1 MAKKNSADYIDFKG
15 IIKQYISKWYLF
27 AASIVVCV
35 ALAWV
40 FLQVRKPEYAVKAN
54 ILISQQNS
62 NPMANFGG
70 LGSMF
75 GSNGYVDDEIFVL
88 SSHSLYKEVVR
99 DLGINVSHVV
109 KTGFLKNE
117 LAYPDF
123 PVQVTAAP
131 GIVDTLRRTVAF
143 SIDVNEKG
151 KADIK
156 AKVKRSTVAKI
167 KDATLP
173 AVVKTPLG
181 EFTVATTDSYVPGT
195 ELTTKVY
202 VSGYDAAA
210 ETLDENVVDEIE
222 NRHTNVIKMSINTPN
237 PDYGKAIL
245 NEILK
250 KYNER
255 GIIEKNAQ
263 SEKTAEFIDE
273 RLRILAADLSE
284 SESRIQNYKEK
295 KGIVDVQAEAKYQ
308 TEKKGQLETV
318 LLTAETNREITHMV
332 SQFLRDPKN
341 RYSLIPMAI
350 DNEGMQASISA
361 YNEVVLQRINLQNSA
376 KTNNVALKQL
386 SEQIDAMR
394 ANILTSIDKLLQS
407 SDIQIKD
414 LRREKALADSRLGQI
429 PTQEREYLDMK
440 RQQSVKQQLYLFL
453 LQRSEETSMLLAN
466 ALPKG
471 IIVDEAYTLS
481 EPLGLTK
488 KMVFLLALIFGL
500 IIPPVIL
507 YVRKLV
513 RNRFETRQE
522 VERLTDVPILGEMC
536 NDRSGRSLVV
546 TRDDN
551 SSASELFRLMRSNLL
566 FILNDPKDKVVL
578 MTSSTSGEG
587 KSFISINLAASLALL
602 GKKVLLVGMDIRKP
616 RLADY
621 LGIHP
626 QFGLTQYLSS
636 DKISVDQIISHVPG
650 AENLD
655 VICAGPVPPNPA
667 ELLASAKTD
676 ELFVELRKHYDY
688 IIVDTAPIGLVS
700 DTFALDRIADASI
713 FVCRI
718 NYTALSDLSQINEVY
733 EQHRLKKLSLVIN
746 GSTSK
751 KRYGYGDDK
760 AKA

>member
-117 LAYPDF
+117 LAYPEF

-361 YNEVVLQRINLQNSA
+361 YNEVVLQRINLQNTA
-376 KTNNVALKQL
+376 KPNNVALKQL

-718 NYTALSDLSQINEVY
+718 NYTTLSDLSQINEVY

-760 AKA
+760 TKA

>member
-117 LAYPDF
+117 LAYPEF

-361 YNEVVLQRINLQNSA
+361 YNEVVLQRINLQNTA
-376 KTNNVALKQL
+376 KPNNVALKQL

-488 KMVFLLALIFGL
+488 KMVLILALFFGL
-500 IIPPVIL
+500 IIPPVII
-507 YVRKLV
+507 YIRKLV
-513 RNRFETRQE
+513 RNRFDTRQE

-566 FILNDPKDKVVL
+566 FVLNDPKDKVVL
-578 MTSSTSGEG
+578 MTSSTAGEG

-718 NYTALSDLSQINEVY
+718 NYTTLSDLSQINEVY

-760 AKA
+760 TKA

>member
-117 LAYPDF
+117 LAYPEF

-350 DNEGMQASISA
+350 DNDGMQASISA
-361 YNEVVLQRINLQNSA
+361 YNEVVLQRINLQNTA
-376 KTNNVALKQL
+376 KPNNVALKQL

-522 VERLTDVPILGEMC
+522 VERLTEVPILGEMC

-718 NYTALSDLSQINEVY
+718 NYTTLSDLSQINEVY

-760 AKA
+760 TKA